1 MPPELTAALAL
12 CRNLPSPPGIA
23 LRIIELAQDPEA
35 DITTAADIIAIDM
48 ALSARMLRIANSPL
62 YASRRRIENLG
73 QALTM
78 LGLNATVS
86 LALGFTVTQGLTA
99 PGAGQDLRERAWRRS
114 ILSALAASLL
124 GQARGLRKAEEL
136 MLAGLLQDLGI
147 LVLAQAQPD
156 TYLPL
161 LRQAADND
169 ALVALEREHLHC
181 THAEVGALMAEQW
194 DLPRY
199 LVDSIARSES
209 PADAEDNFQTCVALS
224 GAVADIWLSADADAA
239 REHALQLVNERLQL
253 DSAQFDQVLAR
264 ISDALPD
271 ISALFETSLLSP
283 SRVQQL
289 IDHAQELATLRNLRE
304 MQDAAQARQRADE
317 FEAGGNI
324 DASAEWLRKS
334 GLAKADK
341 KADRVAAE
349 GIIVAA
355 QDGNKAV
362 LVEVNSET
370 DFVAKDSN
378 FLDFTKAVG
387 ATALSSGAA
396 DIDALKAAKLPT
408 GETIEEARAAVI
420 AKVGEKVDVR
430 RIVRLES
437 TNNVAAYVHGGR
449 IGVLVELAGGDA
461 ELARGLAMHVAAMN
475 PPHNKAADVPAEFV
489 AKEKEIELAKMTDKD
504 KSKPADILEKIISG
518 KIAKI
523 VNEVTLYGQPYV
535 LDTNQSVEQV
545 LKAAGADVVG
555 FKRLAVGEG
564 IEKVVE
570 DYAAEVMKQAGLA

>member
-1 MPPELTAALAL
+1 VEITA
-12 CRNLPSPPGIA
+12 
-23 LRIIELAQDPEA
+23 
-35 DITTAADIIAIDM
+35 
-48 ALSARMLRIANSPL
+48 
-62 YASRRRIENLG
+62 
-73 QALTM
+73 
-78 LGLNATVS
+78 S
-86 LALGFTVTQGLTA
+86 LVKE
-99 PGAGQDLRERAWRRS
+99 LRERT
-114 ILSALAASLL
+114 
-124 GQARGLRKAEEL
+124 G
-136 MLAGLLQDLGI
+136 AGMMECKK
-147 LVLAQAQPD
+147 
-156 TYLPL
+156 
-161 LRQAADND
+161 
-169 ALVALEREHLHC
+169 ALVE
-181 THAEVGALMAEQW
+181 
-194 DLPRY
+194 
-199 LVDSIARSES
+199 
-209 PADAEDNFQTCVALS
+209 N
-224 GAVADIWLSADADAA
+224 
-239 REHALQLVNERLQL
+239 
-253 DSAQFDQVLAR
+253 
-264 ISDALPD
+264 
-271 ISALFETSLLSP
+271 
-283 SRVQQL
+283 
-289 IDHAQELATLRNLRE
+289 
-304 MQDAAQARQRADE
+304 
-317 FEAGGNI
+317 GGNI

-355 QDGNKAV
+355 QDGNNAV

-504 KSKPADILEKIISG
+504 KAKPADILEKIISG